1 LKPALLRPQALRD
14 QQGEVRYYREEGGPR
29 LALQVARATQ
39 EALDR
44 IESHPAIGSPALGRL
59 LGIPGMRAWRISDFP
74 LLWCYVEH
82 ADHVDVIRLLGQ
94 RQDLA
99 AVLGKAFDEGA

>member
-1 LKPALLRPQALRD
+1 MKPALLRPQALRD
-14 QQGEVRYYREEGGPR
+14 QQGEVRHYREEGGPR
-29 LALQVARATQ
+29 LALKVVRATQ

-59 LGIPGMRAWRISDFP
+59 LDIPGLRTWRISGFP
-74 LLWCYVEH
+74 LLWCYVER

-99 AVLGKAFDEGA
+99 AVLGDDFGGGA